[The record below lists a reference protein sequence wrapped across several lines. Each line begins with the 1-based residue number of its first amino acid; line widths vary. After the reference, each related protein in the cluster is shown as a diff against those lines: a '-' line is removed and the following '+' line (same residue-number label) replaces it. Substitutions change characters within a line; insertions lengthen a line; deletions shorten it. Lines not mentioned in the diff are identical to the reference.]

1 MPHNQAHA
9 RLLVAEDDPTTAASM
24 FQSLREAGF
33 DVELVANNSEALRRA
48 LAERFDAVILDL
60 VLSQGGFE
68 VIERIRHRTQ
78 SAIIVLSAQS
88 ELADRLRAFELG
100 AVDFMA
106 KPFWVEELVARVQS
120 RLRAEQ
126 ERPRRMLHFSEVT
139 VDLEA
144 GTAEVGGRPAGLT
157 RTEFAILAFLAG
169 RPGRA
174 VSRSVLASQALA
186 SFERPDTR
194 TVDSHVA
201 RLRKKLGT
209 GSSAIVTVWGIGYR
223 FNPLPRE
230 PLARDAERRESRPTP
245 VQPLPPAPASVS
257 SL

>member
-1 MPHNQAHA
+1 MPQDPAHA
-9 RLLVAEDDPTTAASM
+9 RVLVAEDDATTAASI
-24 FQSLREAGF
+24 FQGLREANF
-33 DVELVANNSEALRRA
+33 DVELVASGAEAVRRA
-48 LAERFDAVILDL
+48 LAERYDAVVLDL
-60 VLSQGGFE
+60 VLRGPGGFD
-68 VIERIRHRTQ
+68 VIERIRHRAQ
-78 SAIIVLSAQS
+78 AAIFVVSAQS

-100 AVDFMA
+100 AADFMA
-106 KPFWVEELVARVQS
+106 KPFWVEELVARVRS
-120 RLRAEQ
+120 RLRSEQ
-126 ERPRRMLHFSEVT
+126 ERPRRLLRFSEVT

-144 GTAEVGGRPAGLT
+144 GTAEVRGRPAGLT

-201 RLRKKLGT
+201 RLRKKLGA

-230 PLARDAERRESRPTP
+230 AERRESRQTL
-245 VQPLPPAPASVS
+245 VQPQEPASVT